1 MKKGFFILILAAFLL
16 SASACSLLP
25 GSEELTKAAIEG
37 IEGDFDPDDFPDISE
52 EDVINAPTIDTIT
65 QKTLAE
71 ANVKEIQAIFAKNFR
86 EEFRTTFQIS
96 PDRVLTEEDWLDL
109 RGILY
114 FQIFN
119 TFTYTD
125 ESGKTISLIDTTEEK
140 KPIQNILDKQKN
152 DEEIA
157 KTIRSEIEDMSTEEF
172 LEQIVEITKEDLELN
187 DEEAAQYLGTLK
199 TLSEE
204 EIDTLKEQFIAY
216 RIENAKES

>member
-1 MKKGFFILILAAFLL
+1 MKKGFFILILAALLL

-37 IEGDFDPDDFPDISE
+37 IEGDFDPDDFPDITE

-96 PDRVLTEEDWLDL
+96 PDRALTEEDWLDL

-119 TFTYTD
+119 TFTYMD

-199 TLSEE
+199 TLSKE